1 MSVMV
6 RKQIYIEP
14 QQEELLKQAAAE
26 TGMTEAEIIRRAIDL
41 WGKSEEKRRQAQAA
55 WKEARAFI
63 AELMVQEPV
72 PGGRTWTRED
82 LYEERLGR
90 HDRNPG

>member
-14 QQEELLKQAAAE
+14 QQEELLKKAAAE

-41 WGKSEEKRRQAQAA
+41 WGESEEQRRQAQEA

-63 AELMVQEPV
+63 KERMAQGSIPSE
-72 PGGRTWTRED
+72 RTWTREE
-82 LYEERLGR
+82 LYEERLSRYGR
-90 HDRNPG
+90 DSG